1 MNAGAATRLA
11 VFDLDGT
18 LTRHDTYVSFVGAA
32 LRRWPAR
39 ALRLP
44 AVLVP
49 LLGYA
54 CRLLDRGALKGAI
67 LHLLLAGL
75 DRRHLDAFAEA
86 FAHAVLERGLHAE
99 ARQVLAGHLAAGDR
113 LVLMSASPDLYVP
126 RIGRLLGFHET
137 VCTAV
142 RWNGDRLDGRLAGAN
157 CRGAEKSH
165 RLEALKARQ
174 PGASVIAYG
183 NSASDLDHMASCEAA
198 VYVNAGPREAERLA
212 AAGIQVVQWH

>member
-1 MNAGAATRLA
+1 MNGGAATRLA

-18 LTRHDTYVSFVGAA
+18 LTRRDTYVSFVAAA
-32 LRRWPAR
+32 LRRWPVR

-49 LLGYA
+49 LLGYG
-54 CRLLDRGALKGAI
+54 CRVLDRGALKGAI
-67 LHLLLAGL
+67 LHLLLSGL
-75 DRRHLDAFAEA
+75 DRRRLEPFAEA
-86 FAHAVLERGLHAE
+86 FAHDVLARGLHAE
-99 ARQVLAGHLAAGDR
+99 AREVLAGHRAAGDH

-142 RWNGDRLDGRLAGAN
+142 RWDRDVLDGRLAGTN

-165 RLEALKARQ
+165 RLDALRARH

-183 NSASDLDHMASCEAA
+183 NSTSDLDHMESCEAA
-198 VYVNAGPREAERLA
+198 VYVNARPREAARLA
-212 AAGIQVVQWH
+212 GAGIQVVQWH